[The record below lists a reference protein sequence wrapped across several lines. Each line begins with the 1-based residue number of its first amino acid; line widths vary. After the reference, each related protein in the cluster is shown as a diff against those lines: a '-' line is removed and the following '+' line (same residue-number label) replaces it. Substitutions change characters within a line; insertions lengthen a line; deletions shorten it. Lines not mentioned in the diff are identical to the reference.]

1 MPFNVRLARHDDPR
15 PPKRTARRSSV
26 AAEDIG
32 GVIQGALFALGFMAM
47 MTGAYLVLSRMGAA
61 GDASVLANWLLVR

>member
-15 PPKRTARRSSV
+15 PLKRTASRSS
-26 AAEDIG
+26 AAVESVSS
-32 GVIQGALFALGFMAM
+32 VIQRALVALGFMAM
-47 MTGAYLVLSRMGAA
+47 VIGTYWMLSHTGAA

>member
-15 PPKRTARRSSV
+15 PLKRTSRRSSA
-26 AAEDIG
+26 AAESIG
-32 GVIQGALFALGFMAM
+32 GVIQGALFALGCMAM
-47 MTGAYLVLSRMGAA
+47 VIGAYWVLSSTGAV